1 MAKAKILIVE
11 DQPLLAQD
19 LRIKLSN
26 MNHHVL
32 EVVGSGQAALQAT
45 LNQKPDIVLMDIML
59 EGEMDGIEAARRIR
73 ELMNVPIVYLTSC
86 ADDETFDRANASGTY
101 AYLLKPVQ
109 ERELDLCIR
118 TTCQRYQL
126 EQDLI
131 ESQNRYR
138 GLFENTKEAIII
150 FDDNGLIVEQNLAS
164 KQLYQALFGDK
175 LATHLKEFLGEGKD
189 SIFGEHFH
197 IFLENKEKDGRM
209 WVLSD
214 DKKTSKCLE
223 YNAKADFLPHLNL
236 VVLRDITESVM
247 AQHEIEN
254 LARFP
259 SEAPNP
265 VLRVSCEGTILYANK
280 AANVLLEEW
289 LTAVGGRMP
298 DNLLG
303 RVGELSAKD
312 PQSQMMLV
320 IGGKI
325 YSLLFVFVEKGDYV
339 NIYANDISQQKYSE
353 RIVNYQKD
361 ILEMIA
367 RNASLSHI
375 LEQICVRVQYFLTGS
390 AAAIF
395 YFDSFNRSLKLAA
408 TTRLPHDLASQIEEE
423 TLPNRQTSPWAAA
436 ISEQEDIIIEN
447 LQTDPLAAPYREF
460 TQKYGYVSCW
470 IKPVQA
476 QDGEVVACFLMFYK
490 QTLKPSTTDINL
502 INMAANLVGVA
513 IERDFI
519 FQSLHKQSL
528 AFENINDAI
537 FLTDINGVIT
547 EWSPS
552 AERVFGHR
560 KNEVVGTSLKQI
572 GLLDFT
578 EGFEEFWTKNAL
590 SRWSGELM
598 YHSLLGEDG
607 IVQLSAIRLLDIQ
620 DEYMGMLCVARDIT
634 QEKNVEIALKYSEA
648 NLKAIFD
655 NTVQSFI
662 LINDKF
668 EIAAFNRTARQISYA
683 LTGCFLQIGE
693 PIVNYWYTE
702 DKDTLQDIMRRTMN
716 GEYISYEEYITTR
729 TGDSYWLEINFL
741 PIYDSAKNIT
751 SICFTTLDIQDRK
764 NTELA
769 LAESEA
775 RFRSLVQNSSDVIMI
790 VSARGYITYTSES
803 AGRFLGY
810 NPQDLLDN
818 NLLDFIHEDDRDY
831 VEVLIQNLADGMNAT
846 PPIEYRFLHQTGQY
860 IHLESVCTN
869 MLDEASV
876 RGIVINSRDVEERK
890 NSEETLKNIVRGV
903 SDATGTDFFNSLV
916 ENLATYLNV
925 SHVIISELV
934 AEHTLH
940 TLAYIK
946 NSQILPNF
954 TYNTEHTPCEDTLSQ
969 QMYYVE
975 DNLTFLY
982 PQDQWLLDEKLETYL
997 GIRLNNSKGEAIGL
1011 LCILDSKPFQNHD
1024 LAGSMLKIF
1033 SVRAAA
1039 ELERIYTTDA
1049 LIESQANLLSL
1060 IENTIDNIWAIDEKY
1075 QLIAFNSAFARDFE
1089 KYFGHKL
1096 THGNVITQYYK
1107 PESIRIGWENYYTR
1121 ALSGEQF
1128 FVEIDQ
1134 IYDEEIQ
1141 NIEVYFNPISDEQ
1154 GHVSGVSIFSR
1165 DITQRKQAEN
1175 ALRESEVNLVA
1186 LIENTD
1192 DIIFSINAN
1201 YQILA
1206 ANSAFRRLHN
1216 LMFSRIIKPGVDFVH
1231 SLPTVYGQVWQE
1243 GFEKAKKGERVR
1255 QEVHYAHPK
1264 FPVHLEVSLNPIYSK
1279 GGMIS
1284 GISVFARDITLR
1296 KQAENELKRT
1306 NFELDSFVYRASHD
1320 LRAPLRSVLGLIN
1333 LLRIEESSQQRDV
1346 YLGLME
1352 KSINKL
1358 DTFISD
1364 LTHFSRNSRLSLN
1377 IEKVDFNAI
1386 IQDSLGNLRFME
1398 NAEKLAIELKID
1410 QNVDFYS
1417 DVSRIGIVLQNLI
1430 SNSIKY
1436 QRREAGALVSIE
1448 VKTSDFAATIIVEDN
1463 GKGIEEI
1470 YLERIFDMFFRA
1482 SEESYGSGL
1491 GLYITKQVIEKLEG
1505 SVKVESEIGV
1515 GTTFII
1521 KIPNLKSQIKILS

>member
-19 LRIKLSN
+19 LRIKLTN
-26 MNHHVL
+26 MGHQVL
-32 EVVGSGQAALQAT
+32 EVVSSGQAALRAI
-45 LNQKPDIVLMDIML
+45 LNEKPNIVLMDIML
-59 EGEMDGIEAARRIR
+59 EGDMDGIEAAKRIR
-73 ELMNVPIVYLTSC
+73 NYINVPIIYLTSC
-86 ADDETFDRANASGTY
+86 ADDETFDRANAIGTY

-118 TTCQRYQL
+118 TTCQRHQL
-126 EQDLI
+126 EQDLV
-131 ESQNRYR
+131 ETQSRYR
-138 GLFENTKEAIII
+138 SLFENTKEAIII
-150 FDDNGLIVEQNLAS
+150 FDDAGKIIDQNQAS
-164 KQLYQALFGDK
+164 KQLYYALFGDQ
-175 LATHLKEFLGEGKD
+175 LATHLKDFLGEGKD
-189 SIFGEHFH
+189 KIFGEHFH
-197 IFLENKEKDGRM
+197 VFLDHQEKEGRI
-209 WVLSD
+209 WVFSA

-223 YNAKADFLPHLNL
+223 YNAKANFLPQLNL

-247 AQHEIEN
+247 AQREIEN

-265 VLRVSCEGTILYANK
+265 VLRVSCEGDILYANK

-289 LTAVGGRMP
+289 TTTVGGRMP

-303 RVGELSAKD
+303 RVGELSEKE

-325 YSLLFVFVEKGDYV
+325 YSLLFVFVEKGSYV

-367 RNASLSHI
+367 RNATLSHI

-395 YFDSFNRSLKLAA
+395 YFDSLNRSLKLAA
-408 TTRLPHDLASQIEEE
+408 TTRLPYDLAHLIEQE
-423 TLPNRQTSPWAAA
+423 TLPEKKNSPWAAA

-447 LQTDPLAAPYREF
+447 LQTDPLATPYREL
-460 TQKYGYVSCW
+460 TQKYGYMSCW

-490 QTLKPSTTDINL
+490 QALRPSTTDINL

-537 FLTDINGVIT
+537 FLTDTSGVIT

-552 AERVFGHR
+552 AERVFGRR
-560 KNEVVGTSLKQI
+560 KNEIVGLTIKDTNLFE
-572 GLLDFT
+572 FT
-578 EGFEEFWTKNAL
+578 EGFEEFLTKDTL
-590 SRWSGELM
+590 SRWSGELQ
-598 YHSLLGEDG
+598 YYSLLGEDG
-607 IVQLSAIRLLDIQ
+607 IVQLSIIRLLDIQ

-683 LTGCFLQIGE
+683 LTGDFLQVGE

-702 DKDTLQDIMRRTMN
+702 DKETLQDIMRRTMD

-775 RFRSLVQNSSDVIMI
+775 RFRSLVQNSSDVIVI
-790 VSARGYITYTSES
+790 VSAKGYITYTSES

-818 NLLDFIHEDDRDY
+818 NLLDFVHPDDRDY

-846 PPIEYRFLHQTGQY
+846 PPIEYRFLHQMGKY

-903 SDATGTDFFNSLV
+903 SDATGTDFFTSLV
-916 ENLATYLNV
+916 ENMATYLNV
-925 SHVIISELV
+925 SHVLISELV
-934 AEHTLH
+934 EERHSLR

-946 NSQILPNF
+946 NSNIQPNF
-954 TYNTEHTPCEDTLSQ
+954 IYKAEHTPCADTLQQ

-975 DNLTFLY
+975 DNLQFLY
-982 PQDQWLLDEKLETYL
+982 PQDQWLLDENLETYL

-1060 IENTIDNIWAIDEKY
+1060 IENTIDNIWAIDESYK
-1075 QLIAFNSAFARDFE
+1075 LIAFNTAFSRDFE
-1089 KYFGHKL
+1089 KYFGHQL
-1096 THGNVITQYYK
+1096 THGDVIINYCK
-1107 PESIRIGWENYYTR
+1107 GEWEGYYTR

-1231 SLPTVYGQVWQE
+1231 SLPTAYGQVWQE
-1243 GFEKAKKGERVR
+1243 GFDKAKKGERVR
-1255 QEVHYAHPK
+1255 QEIHYAHPK

-1284 GISVFARDITLR
+1284 GISIFARDITLR

-1333 LLRIEESSQQRDV
+1333 LLRIEESSQQREV

-1398 NAEKLAIELKID
+1398 NAEKLAVELKID

-1417 DVSRIGIVLQNLI
+1417 DISRISIVLQNLI

-1436 QRREAGALVSIE
+1436 QRRDAGAMVTIE
-1448 VKTSDFAATIIVEDN
+1448 VKTSEFAATIIVEDN
-1463 GKGIEEI
+1463 GKGIEEV

-1505 SVKVESEIGV
+1505 SVRVESEIGV